1 MTYAGTA
8 QRRGNLIMA
17 YSGGMRGRD
26 QHPNA
31 KLFALRCRFAD
42 ADGAAFQSLSAAA
55 QQVRAAIGPV
65 SKVRS
70 KKERDAHEATVYVT
84 GRDAFE
90 RFLGSVEPIQGVQV
104 VAVTDELELHRR
116 GALRMVSRI
125 PIKTLGDL
133 RMLYTPGV
141 ASACEEIEKDPA
153 QGWDLTG
160 ICDRIAIATN
170 GTAVLGL
177 GDIGVLPS
185 LPVMEGKAAIL
196 AELVDVSGVPIL
208 IETKDVDTFVET
220 VVRIAAGFG
229 AIQLEDVA
237 APACF
242 EIEEKLK
249 ARLDIPVFHD
259 DQHGTATVV
268 LAALINAIKQTG
280 RKAQDCTA
288 LVLGAG
294 AAGTAVTK
302 NLLGFGIGDVVVYDS
317 VGPIYRGRP
326 AGMNPYK
333 EQLAQI
339 TNRNRYQGAL
349 ADGFVGKD
357 IFIGVSKPHMV
368 SKEMIRSMAKDPIVF
383 PLSNPIGEIDKE
395 DAIEAGA
402 AIVADGR
409 DINNALAYPGIF
421 RGALD
426 AKAPDITSKMEL
438 AAARTL
444 SRLAPAGQLLPRILD
459 RNVHRKVAQAV
470 RAAARS

>member
-1 MTYAGTA
+1 
-8 QRRGNLIMA
+8 MA
-17 YSGGMRGRD
+17 YSGGAGWGDRN
-26 QHPNA
+26 PNA
-31 KLFALRCRFAD
+31 KLFALRCQIPEVS
-42 ADGAAFQSLSAAA
+42 GATFKELSAAA
-55 QQVRAAIGPV
+55 QQVRATMGPV
-65 SKVRS
+65 SKIRS
-70 KKERDAHEATVYVT
+70 KKEGDAREVTVYIA
-84 GRDAFE
+84 GKEAFE
-90 RFLGSVEPIQGVQV
+90 KFAQSVEAIQGVKI
-104 VAVTDELELHRR
+104 VAVTDELQLHER
-116 GALRMVSRI
+116 GALRMVSRV

-141 ASACEEIEKDPA
+141 ATACEEIEKDPA
-153 QGWDLTG
+153 KGWELTG

-196 AELVDVSGVPIL
+196 AEFVNVSGVPIL

-242 EIEEKLK
+242 EIEEKLR

-259 DQHGTATVV
+259 DQHGTSTVV
-268 LAALINAIKQTG
+268 LAALINALKQTT
-280 RKAQDCTA
+280 RKAQDSRA
-288 LVLGAG
+288 IIVGAG
-294 AAGTAVTK
+294 AAGTAITK
-302 NLLGFGIGDVVVYDS
+302 VLLGFGIGDIVLYDS
-317 VGPIYRGRP
+317 VGPIYRGRT
-326 AGMNPYK
+326 ASMNPYK

-339 TNRNRYQGAL
+339 TNRNGFQGPMGA
-349 ADGFVGKD
+349 GFAGKD

-368 SKEMIRSMAKDPIVF
+368 SKDMIRSMARDPIVF

-395 DAIEAGA
+395 DAVEAGA

-426 AKAPDITSKMEL
+426 AKAPDITLKMEL
-438 AAARTL
+438 AAAETL
-444 SRLAPAGQLLPRILD
+444 SKLAPAGQLLPRILD
-459 RNVHRKVAQAV
+459 PNVHKKVAQAV
-470 RAAARS
+470 MAASRS

>member
-1 MTYAGTA
+1 MTK
-8 QRRGNLIMA
+8 
-17 YSGGMRGRD
+17 SGGTGWGDRS
-26 QHPNA
+26 PNA

-42 ADGAAFQSLSAAA
+42 VSGSAFKELSLAA
-55 QQVRAAIGPV
+55 QQVRATMGLV
-65 SKVRS
+65 NKVRS
-70 KKERDAHEATVYVT
+70 KTEGDTRETTIYVA
-84 GRDAFE
+84 GREAFE
-90 RFLGSVEPIQGVQV
+90 EFLELVEAIQGVQV

-116 GALRMVSRI
+116 GALRMISRV
-125 PIKTLGDL
+125 PIKTIGDL

-141 ASACEEIEKDPA
+141 ASACEEIERDLA
-153 QGWDLTG
+153 LGWELTG

-196 AELVDVSGVPIL
+196 AEFVDVSGVPIL
-208 IETKDVDTFVET
+208 IETKDVDTFVEA
-220 VVRIAAGFG
+220 VVRIAPGFG

-242 EIEEKLK
+242 EIEEKLRD
-249 ARLDIPVFHD
+249 RLEIPVFHD

-268 LAALINAIKQTG
+268 LAALINALKQTA
-280 RKAQDCTA
+280 RKAQDCFA
-288 LVLGAG
+288 IVVGAG

-302 NLLGFGIGDVVVYDS
+302 NLVGFGIGDVVVYDS
-317 VGPIYRGRP
+317 AGPLYRGRT

-333 EQLAQI
+333 EQLARI
-339 TNRNRYQGAL
+339 TNRQGFTGAM
-349 ADGFVGKD
+349 AEGFVGKD

-368 SKEMIRSMAKDPIVF
+368 SKEMIRLMARDPIVF
-383 PLSNPIGEIDKE
+383 PMSNPIGEIDKE
-395 DAIEAGA
+395 DAVEAGA

-426 AKAPDITSKMEL
+426 AKAPDITQKMEL
-438 AAARTL
+438 AAAQTL

-459 RNVHRKVAQAV
+459 RNVHRKVAAAV
-470 RAAARS
+470 RAAART

>member
-1 MTYAGTA
+1 
-8 QRRGNLIMA
+8 MA
-17 YSGGMRGRD
+17 YSGGMSWGD

-42 ADGAAFQSLSAAA
+42 ISGAAFKSLSAAA
-55 QQVRAAIGPV
+55 QQTRATMGPV

-70 KKERDAHEATVYVT
+70 KKEGDVREATVYVT
-84 GRDAFE
+84 GRDMFE
-90 RFLGSVEPIQGVQV
+90 KFLRAAESIEGVQI

-196 AELVDVSGVPIL
+196 AELVDVSGIPIL
-208 IETKDVDTFVET
+208 IETKDVDTFVEA
-220 VVRIAAGFG
+220 VVRIAASFG

-242 EIEEKLK
+242 EIEEKLR

-268 LAALINAIKQTG
+268 LAALINAVKQTG
-280 RKAQDCTA
+280 RKAKDCTA
-288 LVLGAG
+288 IVVGAG

-339 TNRNRYQGAL
+339 TNRNGYRGPL
-349 ADGFVGKD
+349 AEGFVGKD

-368 SKEMIRSMAKDPIVF
+368 SKDMIRSMAKDPIVF

-395 DAIEAGA
+395 DALDAGA

-438 AAARTL
+438 AAAQTL
-444 SRLAPAGQLLPRILD
+444 SRLAHAGQLLPRILD

-470 RAAARS
+470 MAAAKS